1 MGENARKYVEREHD
15 IRKTVKKYIEIFEGF
30 S

>member
-15 IRKTVKKYIEIFEGF
+15 IKKTVKKYTDF
-30 S
+30 